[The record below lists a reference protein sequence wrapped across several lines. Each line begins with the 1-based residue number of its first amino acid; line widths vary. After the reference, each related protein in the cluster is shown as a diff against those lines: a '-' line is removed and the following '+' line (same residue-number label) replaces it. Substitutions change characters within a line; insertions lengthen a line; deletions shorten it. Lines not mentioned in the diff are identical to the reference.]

1 MQETASRRRLLR
13 RLVARRVVPNQGALV
28 ELLGDAGYRVTQAT
42 VSRDLRAL
50 GAVKVRR
57 EDGRLRYVIPEDPVS
72 TGESQSALAR
82 ALEAF
87 AEAIT
92 PTGSLVVLK
101 TPPGAAHVVA
111 AAIDA
116 AVVDGVLGTVAG
128 DDTVLVVAD
137 EKVGGWRVAKE
148 LERVGAG
155 R

>member
-1 MQETASRRRLLR
+1 MQNTASRRRLLR
-13 RLVARRVVPNQGALV
+13 RLVARRVVSNQSALV
-28 ELLGDAGYRVTQAT
+28 ELLGDAGFQVTQAT

-57 EDGRLRYVIPEDPVS
+57 GDSRLRYIIPENPVS
-72 TGESQSALAR
+72 TGESQGALAR
-82 ALEAF
+82 VLEDF

-111 AAIDA
+111 GAIDA
-116 AVVDGVLGTVAG
+116 AVLDGVLGTVAG

-137 EKVGGWRVAKE
+137 ERVGGWRVAKE
-148 LERVGAG
+148 LERVGGG

>member
-1 MQETASRRRLLR
+1 MQNTASRRRLLR
-13 RLVARRVVPNQGALV
+13 RLVARRVVSNQSALV
-28 ELLGDAGYRVTQAT
+28 ELLGDAGFQVTQAT

-57 EDGRLRYVIPEDPVS
+57 GDGRLRYIIPENPVS
-72 TGESQSALAR
+72 TGESQGALAR
-82 ALEAF
+82 VLEDF

-111 AAIDA
+111 GAIDA
-116 AVVDGVLGTVAG
+116 AVLDGVLGTVAG

-137 EKVGGWRVAKE
+137 ERVGGWRVAKE
-148 LERVGAG
+148 LERVGGG